1 MFSIPTW
8 YRSDA
13 RQDEFRLSQAGKM
26 WISKVR
32 GVDHVCSRWS
42 AAKKKKKRAKPSY
55 KPTKHIERTSLHFTS
70 DDIAGKVQVSAW
82 FLNEQE
88 TVVSSNAI
96 TFLASNR
103 SFSVSDSSQSSQRMV
118 TIYGLQKASSG
129 RMGRRIS
136 AVGPRNGRYIHSWCS
151 EYQF

>member
-1 MFSIPTW
+1 MPDKVNLD
-8 YRSDA
+8 YLKLVKC
-13 RQDEFRLSQAGKM
+13 EFQKYEVLTMSVAG
-26 WISKVR
+26 
-32 GVDHVCSRWS
+32 GQPQ
-42 AAKKKKKRAKPSY
+42 KKKKKRAKPSY
-55 KPTKHIERTSLHFTS
+55 KATKHIERTSLHFTS
-70 DDIAGKVQVSAW
+70 DDIAGKMQLSAW
-82 FLNEQE
+82 FLNEEE

-136 AVGPRNGRYIHSWCS
+136 AVGPRNGRSIHSSCS
-151 EYQF
+151 KYYYLIL